1 MTKKIDMIALLLLV
15 IGGINWG
22 FWGVLDFNFVDYIFG
37 KIWIDKV
44 IYFLVGIS
52 AIYVLA
58 SCKRFFCLGSKKTKK

>member
-1 MTKKIDMIALLLLV
+1 MKKLDMLVLILLV

-22 FWGVLDFNFVDYIFG
+22 FYGVVDFNIIDYVFG

-52 AIYVLA
+52 GIYVLVTW
-58 SCKRFFCLGSKKTKK
+58 KRFFCLKSKKQ

>member
-1 MTKKIDMIALLLLV
+1 MKKIDMLALILLV

-22 FWGVLDFNFVDYIFG
+22 FWGVVNFNIIDYVFG

-52 AIYVLA
+52 GLYVLVTW
-58 SCKRFFCLGSKKTKK
+58 KRFFCHKPRKP